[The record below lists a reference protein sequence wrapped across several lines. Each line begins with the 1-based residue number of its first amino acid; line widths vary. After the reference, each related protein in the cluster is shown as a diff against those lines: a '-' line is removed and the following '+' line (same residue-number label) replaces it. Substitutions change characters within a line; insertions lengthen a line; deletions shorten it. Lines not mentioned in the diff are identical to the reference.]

1 MVESLAVIFII
12 AFNLWLLHIANKM
25 HRVKRD
31 TIDAYGEI
39 GAPIKFEPPRNVS
52 MLLELAKSA
61 KQYNEET
68 AIIADM
74 KRNALK
80 KEGLDV

>member
-1 MVESLAVIFII
+1 MAQSLAVIFII
-12 AFNLWLLHIANKM
+12 AFNLWLLHIAKKM
-25 HRVKRD
+25 ERMQRN
-31 TIDAYGEI
+31 TIDAYGET
-39 GAPIKFEPPRNVS
+39 GYKMKFQPPRNVS
-52 MLLELAKSA
+52 MLLELTREAKE
-61 KQYNEET
+61 YNKET